1 MSNPNPYGP
10 NPYNPNPQGNNP
22 NNPQHGAP
30 RQGGPQYGMPPYN
43 GSQRGQYGQQYGPYG
58 QYGQSGQSGQYGQY
72 GQPRRPEP
80 PRMPQMQPNLP
91 YGRPPRKPR
100 RTIGGGGIAA
110 IIVSVLLVPI
120 LLFVLLFG
128 GGLIFYSKKID
139 EATADGGSQI
149 DENKPKAGSIDVWYN
164 ISERPDYEKTVD
176 YIHKL
181 AKETKQAVADDEKGF
196 LKNNNLPYNRN
207 NREYVET
214 YVKMLQ
220 AYDEYTAKDS
230 ELNSVDIQELD
241 DMISYRKIQV
251 EQIVEQF
258 NKHEHLGAKTV
269 ATDED
274 GGKRDV
280 YTDTRTNMRKAWDEH
295 EQQVAQYQY
304 NGNDWIGAAKEA
316 ARLAGME
323 IDWNIYNADKVCTPQ
338 DYTYVQALYCP
349 MTPNLI
355 YANSNQS
362 HWDTAYALATIKHEI
377 AHHAI
382 HMRCG
387 TLSPPVVMSGRTNRT
402 EAVTSSYA
410 IMFLGADSEQL
421 NMVRGDQY
429 RFDDESNAMAA
440 KIHNNQCKVE

>member
-1 MSNPNPYGP
+1 
-10 NPYNPNPQGNNP
+10 
-22 NNPQHGAP
+22 
-30 RQGGPQYGMPPYN
+30 
-43 GSQRGQYGQQYGPYG
+43 
-58 QYGQSGQSGQYGQY
+58 
-72 GQPRRPEP
+72 
-80 PRMPQMQPNLP
+80 MPQMQPNLP
-91 YGRPPRKPR
+91 YGRPPRKPK
-100 RTIGGGGIAA
+100 RTISGGGVAA

-120 LLFVLLFG
+120 LLIVLLFG

-149 DENKPKAGSIDVWYN
+149 DDNKPKAGSIDVWYN
-164 ISERPDYEKTVD
+164 ISERPDYQTTID

-181 AKETKQAVADDEKGF
+181 AKETKQAVEDDEKGF
-196 LKNNNLPYNRN
+196 LKDNDLPYNKT

-214 YVKMLQ
+214 YVHMLQ
-220 AYDEYTAKDS
+220 AYDEYKTKDS
-230 ELNSVDIQELD
+230 ELNSVDTQELD
-241 DMISYRKIQV
+241 DMISYRKTQV
-251 EQIVEQF
+251 DQIVEQF
-258 NKHEHLGAKTV
+258 DKHERLGAKIV
-269 ATDED
+269 ATDEE

-323 IDWNIYNADKVCTPQ
+323 IDWNIYDADKVCTPQ

-387 TLSPPVVMSGRTNRT
+387 TSSPPVVMSGRTDRT

-410 IMFLGADSEQL
+410 IMFLGADSGQL

>member
-58 QYGQSGQSGQYGQY
+58 PYGQSGQYGQY

-80 PRMPQMQPNLP
+80 PYMPQMQPNLP

-207 NREYVET
+207 NREYVGT

-241 DMISYRKIQV
+241 DMISYRKTQV
-251 EQIVEQF
+251 DQIVEQF

>member
-58 QYGQSGQSGQYGQY
+58 PYGQSGQYGQY

-80 PRMPQMQPNLP
+80 PYMPQMQPNLP

-241 DMISYRKIQV
+241 DMISYRKTQV
-251 EQIVEQF
+251 DQIVEQF

-387 TLSPPVVMSGRTNRT
+387 TSSPPVVRSGRTNRT

>member
-1 MSNPNPYGP
+1 MSTP
-10 NPYNPNPQGNNP
+10 NPYNPNPQGGNP
-22 NNPQHGAP
+22 YNPYNPSNPRYGVPRQGNPQH
-30 RQGGPQYGMPPYN
+30 GMPPYN
-43 GSQRGQYGQQYGPYG
+43 SSQRGQYGQP
-58 QYGQSGQSGQYGQY
+58 YGQY

-80 PRMPQMQPNLP
+80 PHMPQMQPNLP
-91 YGRPPRKPR
+91 YGRPPRKPK
-100 RTIGGGGIAA
+100 RTIGGGGVAA

-120 LLFVLLFG
+120 LLIVPLLG

-139 EATADGGSQI
+139 EATADGGSRI
-149 DENKPKAGSIDVWYN
+149 DDNKPKAGSIDVWYN
-164 ISERPDYEKTVD
+164 ISERPDYQTTID

-181 AKETKQAVADDEKGF
+181 AKETKQAVEDDEKGF
-196 LKNNNLPYNRN
+196 LKDNDLPCNKT

-214 YVKMLQ
+214 YVHMLQ
-220 AYDEYTAKDS
+220 AYDEYKTKDS
-230 ELNSVDIQELD
+230 ELNSVDTQELD
-241 DMISYRKIQV
+241 DMISYRKTQV
-251 EQIVEQF
+251 DQIVEQF
-258 NKHEHLGAKTV
+258 DKHERLGAKIV
-269 ATDED
+269 ATDEE

-323 IDWNIYNADKVCTPQ
+323 IDWNIYDADKVCTPQ

-387 TLSPPVVMSGRTNRT
+387 TSSPPVVMSGRTDRT

-410 IMFLGADSEQL
+410 IMFLGADSGQL

>member
-1 MSNPNPYGP
+1 MSTP
-10 NPYNPNPQGNNP
+10 NPYNPSNPRYGV
-22 NNPQHGAP
+22 P
-30 RQGGPQYGMPPYN
+30 RQGNSQHGMPPYN
-43 GSQRGQYGQQYGPYG
+43 SSQRGQYGQP
-58 QYGQSGQSGQYGQY
+58 YGQY

-80 PRMPQMQPNLP
+80 PHMPQMQPNLP
-91 YGRPPRKPR
+91 YGRPPRKPK
-100 RTIGGGGIAA
+100 RTISGGGVAA

-120 LLFVLLFG
+120 LLIVLLFG

-139 EATADGGSQI
+139 EATADGGSRI
-149 DENKPKAGSIDVWYN
+149 DDNKPKAGSIDVWYN
-164 ISERPDYEKTVD
+164 ISERPDYQTTID

-181 AKETKQAVADDEKGF
+181 AKETKQAVEDDEKGF
-196 LKNNNLPYNRN
+196 LKDNDLPYNKT
-207 NREYVET
+207 NRDYVET
-214 YVKMLQ
+214 YVHMLQ
-220 AYDEYTAKDS
+220 AYDEYKTKDS
-230 ELNSVDIQELD
+230 ELNSVDTQELD
-241 DMISYRKIQV
+241 DMISYRKTQV
-251 EQIVEQF
+251 DQIVEQF
-258 NKHEHLGAKTV
+258 DKHERLGAKIV
-269 ATDED
+269 ATDEE

-323 IDWNIYNADKVCTPQ
+323 IDWNIYDADKVCTPQ

-387 TLSPPVVMSGRTNRT
+387 TSSPPVVMSGRTDRT

-410 IMFLGADSEQL
+410 IMFLGADSGQL

>member
-1 MSNPNPYGP
+1 MACHRTTAPNAA
-10 NPYNPNPQGNNP
+10 NTANHTANTVS
-22 NNPQHGAP
+22 
-30 RQGGPQYGMPPYN
+30 RGGRN
-43 GSQRGQYGQQYGPYG
+43 
-58 QYGQSGQSGQYGQY
+58 
-72 GQPRRPEP
+72 QPTCRRCS
-80 PRMPQMQPNLP
+80 RTCHTAVRRANQ
-91 YGRPPRKPR
+91 K
-100 RTIGGGGIAA
+100 RTISGGGVAA

-120 LLFVLLFG
+120 LLIVLLFG

-139 EATADGGSQI
+139 EATADGGSRI
-149 DENKPKAGSIDVWYN
+149 DDNKPKAGSIDVWYN
-164 ISERPDYEKTVD
+164 ISERPDYQTTID

-181 AKETKQAVADDEKGF
+181 AKETKQAVEDDEKGF
-196 LKNNNLPYNRN
+196 LKDNDLPYNKT

-214 YVKMLQ
+214 YVHMLQ
-220 AYDEYTAKDS
+220 AYDEYKTKDS
-230 ELNSVDIQELD
+230 ELNSVDTQELD
-241 DMISYRKIQV
+241 DMISYRKTQV
-251 EQIVEQF
+251 DQIVEQF
-258 NKHEHLGAKTV
+258 DKHERLGAKIV
-269 ATDED
+269 ATDEE

-280 YTDTRTNMRKAWDEH
+280 YTDTRTNMRKAWDAH
-295 EQQVAQYQY
+295 EQQVAQSQY

-323 IDWNIYNADKVCTPQ
+323 IDWNIYDADKVCTPQ

-387 TLSPPVVMSGRTNRT
+387 TSSPPVVMSGRTDRT

-410 IMFLGADSEQL
+410 IMFLGADSGQL

>member
-1 MSNPNPYGP
+1 
-10 NPYNPNPQGNNP
+10 
-22 NNPQHGAP
+22 
-30 RQGGPQYGMPPYN
+30 
-43 GSQRGQYGQQYGPYG
+43 
-58 QYGQSGQSGQYGQY
+58 
-72 GQPRRPEP
+72 
-80 PRMPQMQPNLP
+80 MPQMQPNLP
-91 YGRPPRKPR
+91 YGRPPRKPK

-149 DENKPKAGSIDVWYN
+149 DKNKPKAGSIDVWYN
-164 ISERPDYEKTVD
+164 ISERPDYQKTVD

-181 AKETKQAVADDEKGF
+181 AKETKQAVNDDEKGF
-196 LKNNNLPYNRN
+196 LKNNNLPYNKT

-214 YVKMLQ
+214 YVHMLQ
-220 AYDEYTAKDS
+220 TYDEYTAKDS
-230 ELNSVDIQELD
+230 ELNSVDTQELD
-241 DMISYRKIQV
+241 DMISYRKTQV
-251 EQIVEQF
+251 DQIVEQF
-258 NKHEHLGAKTV
+258 DKHERLGAKTV
-269 ATDED
+269 ATDEN

-362 HWDTAYALATIKHEI
+362 HWDTAYALATVKHEI

-387 TLSPPVVMSGRTNRT
+387 TLSPPVVRSGSTNRT

>member
-58 QYGQSGQSGQYGQY
+58 PYGQSGQYGQY

-80 PRMPQMQPNLP
+80 PYMPQMQPNLP

-207 NREYVET
+207 NREYVGT

-241 DMISYRKIQV
+241 DMISYRKTQV